1 MSLITKLKYFS
12 IYIILNF
19 IGFYLAFQNWWS
31 KESASPVPIFGILF
45 CFGICWLG
53 IVFMGIMT
61 SQLIFLKDK
70 NDFVSPFSL
79 ITTEDYLDNF
89 GEYSKKMKKSIWI
102 INFGIFFL
110 SISVFIYT
118 MSFIKQYQLENYG
131 VIENAKIDRIT
142 TDVKGNEYSSIEYNN
157 DKSGSI
163 ILTKMFDEAKL
174 INDGDSIKIIY
185 SSKNPDIIEIY
196 SDYESEK

>member
-19 IGFYLAFQNWWS
+19 IGFYIAFQNWWLNV
-31 KESASPVPIFGILF
+31 SACSVSVFFILF

-53 IVFMGIMT
+53 IVFIGIMI
-61 SQLIFLKDK
+61 SQLIFLKEK
-70 NDFVSPFSL
+70 NDFVSPFSFF
-79 ITTEDYLDNF
+79 TTEDYLDNL
-89 GEYSKKMKKSIWI
+89 GEKAKKMKKSIWI

-110 SISVFIYT
+110 SISIFIYT
-118 MSFIKQYQLENYG
+118 MSSIKQYQLEKYG
-131 VIENAKIDRIT
+131 KIENAKIDRIT

-157 DKSGSI
+157 SKSGSI

-174 INDGDSIKIIY
+174 INEGDSIKIIY
-185 SSKNPDIIEIY
+185 SSKNSDIVEIS
-196 SDYESEK
+196 SDYESKK